1 MKGADATPVIRRWF
15 FDFHNHVNGAK
26 EPPTAAF
33 SYEEVEPKYAGVASI
48 QEQVAVV
55 VSQLTL
61 AINHNWVK
69 HAAAQ
74 SFKRHLGTLRSLI
87 GL

>member
-26 EPPTAAF
+26 APPTDAF
-33 SYEEVEPKYAGVASI
+33 TYEDVEPMYAGVATI

-69 HAAAQ
+69 HDAAQ
-74 SFKRHLGTLRSLI
+74 KFKRHLGTLRSFI